1 MAFCPKCGSKVEDG
15 TTFCPNC
22 GSKLDVEKKTQ
33 KTDFSEDLK
42 RLADTPDTTANY
54 AAADIAENKGMAILC
69 YLGILWL
76 IPFLAKKDSPFVK
89 FHLNQGLVLLVIEI
103 VVAIVCRIPV
113 IRIVG
118 WLASIIT
125 LALAIIGIVNVVN
138 GKAQEL
144 PVIGKYKLLS

>member
-1 MAFCPKCGSKVEDG
+1 MAFCPNCGSKVEDG

-22 GSKLDVEKKTQ
+22 GTKLGVEKASQ
-33 KTDFSEDLK
+33 KTDSSLVLK
-42 RLADTPDTTANY
+42 KLADTPDTTANY

-89 FHLNQGLVLLVIEI
+89 YHLNQGLLVLILGIA
-103 VVAIVCRIPV
+103 VAIISWIPV
-113 IRIVG
+113 VG
-118 WLASIIT
+118 WLCGVVVF
-125 LALAIIGIVNVVN
+125 ALAIIGIVNVVN

-144 PVIGKYKLLS
+144 PVIGKFKLLS

>member
-1 MAFCPKCGSKVEDG
+1 MAFCPNCGSKVEDG

-22 GSKLDVEKKTQ
+22 GSKLDAEKKTQ

-89 FHLNQGLVLLVIEI
+89 YHLNQGLLVLILGIA
-103 VVAIVCRIPV
+103 VAIISWIPV
-113 IRIVG
+113 IG
-118 WLASIIT
+118 WLCAVVVF
-125 LALAIIGIVNVVN
+125 ALAVIGIVNVVN

-144 PVIGKYKLLS
+144 PVIGKFKLLS

>member
-1 MAFCPKCGSKVEDG
+1 MAFCPNCGSKVEDG

-89 FHLNQGLVLLVIEI
+89 YHLNQGLLVLII
-103 VVAIVCRIPV
+103 GIAVAIISWIPV
-113 IRIVG
+113 IG
-118 WLASIIT
+118 WLCAVVVF
-125 LALAIIGIVNVVN
+125 ALAVIGIVNVVN

-144 PVIGKYKLLS
+144 PVIGKFKLLS

>member
-1 MAFCPKCGSKVEDG
+1 MAFCPNCGSKVEDG

-22 GSKLDVEKKTQ
+22 GPKLGVAKASQ

-42 RLADTPDTTANY
+42 QLADTPDTTANY

-89 FHLNQGLVLLVIEI
+89 YHLNQGLLVLILGIA
-103 VVAIVCRIPV
+103 VAIISWIPV
-113 IRIVG
+113 VG
-118 WLASIIT
+118 WLCGVVVF
-125 LALAIIGIVNVVN
+125 ALAIIGIINVVN

-144 PVIGKYKLLS
+144 PIIGKFKLLS

>member
-1 MAFCPKCGSKVEDG
+1 MAFCPNCGSKVEDG

-22 GSKLDVEKKTQ
+22 GSKLDVEKKAP

-42 RLADTPDTTANY
+42 KLADTPDTTANY
-54 AAADIAENKGMAILC
+54 AAADIAENKGMAVLC

-89 FHLNQGLVLLVIEI
+89 YHLNQGLLVLILGIA
-103 VVAIVCRIPV
+103 VAIISWIPV
-113 IRIVG
+113 IG
-118 WLASIIT
+118 WLCAVVVF
-125 LALAIIGIVNVVN
+125 ALAVIGIVNVVN

-144 PVIGKYKLLS
+144 PVIGKFKLLS

>member
-1 MAFCPKCGSKVEDG
+1 MAFCPNCGSKVEDG

-22 GSKLDVEKKTQ
+22 GTKLGVEKASQ

-42 RLADTPDTTANY
+42 KLADTPDTTANY

-89 FHLNQGLVLLVIEI
+89 YHLNQGLLVLILGIA
-103 VVAIVCRIPV
+103 VAIISWIPV
-113 IRIVG
+113 VG
-118 WLASIIT
+118 WLCGVVVF
-125 LALAIIGIVNVVN
+125 ALAIIGIVNVVN

-144 PVIGKYKLLS
+144 PVIGKFKLLS

>member
-1 MAFCPKCGSKVEDG
+1 MAFCPNCGSKVEDG

-22 GSKLDVEKKTQ
+22 GTKLGVEKASQ

-42 RLADTPDTTANY
+42 KLADTPDTTANY

-89 FHLNQGLVLLVIEI
+89 YHLNQGLLVLILGIA
-103 VVAIVCRIPV
+103 VAIISWIPV
-113 IRIVG
+113 VG
-118 WLASIIT
+118 WLCGVVVF
-125 LALAIIGIVNVVN
+125 ALAIIGIINVVN

-144 PVIGKYKLLS
+144 PIIGKFKLLS

>member
-1 MAFCPKCGSKVEDG
+1 MAFCPNCGSKVEDG

-89 FHLNQGLVLLVIEI
+89 YHLNQGLLVLILGIA
-103 VVAIVCRIPV
+103 VAIISWIPV
-113 IRIVG
+113 IG
-118 WLASIIT
+118 WLCAVVVF
-125 LALAIIGIVNVVN
+125 ALAVIGIVNVVN

-144 PVIGKYKLLS
+144 PVIGKFKLLS